1 MSFFFLS
8 AHVYP
13 PLQLLQDGLDLE
25 FLLREILHSG
35 IVHGTVR
42 IATDFLS
49 NAFCIHRLLCLFH
62 FYSYLCAI
70 FFYLPLAIEEAGRS
84 WISATA
90 HHLSDENWEPRRM
103 TYDSAIGSIF

>member
-1 MSFFFLS
+1 MDILFRWHNGFAFISLIPNMLCFLDSSLYVIHEFFFFLS

-62 FYSYLCAI
+62 FTHISVQFSFIYL
-70 FFYLPLAIEEAGRS
+70 
-84 WISATA
+84 
-90 HHLSDENWEPRRM
+90 
-103 TYDSAIGSIF
+103 